1 MEPLQSQPQ
10 FSAWQIIVL
19 LFLLVLTT
27 LGQPLV
33 IWLFPVSNVLVSEQ
47 TLQIL
52 FPLIGMGC
60 ITLLFEQWGIIQMRP
75 YFMNSGL
82 TLPLLAS
89 FALLYPLLSYF

>member
-10 FSAWQIIVL
+10 FSAWQIIIL
-19 LFLLVLTT
+19 LLLLVLTT

-33 IWLFPVSNVLVSEQ
+33 MWLFPMLSVLISEH

-52 FPLIGMGC
+52 FPLVGIGF
-60 ITLLFEQWGIIQMRP
+60 ITLLFEQWGVIQMRP

-89 FALLYPLLSYF
+89 FALLYPLISYF